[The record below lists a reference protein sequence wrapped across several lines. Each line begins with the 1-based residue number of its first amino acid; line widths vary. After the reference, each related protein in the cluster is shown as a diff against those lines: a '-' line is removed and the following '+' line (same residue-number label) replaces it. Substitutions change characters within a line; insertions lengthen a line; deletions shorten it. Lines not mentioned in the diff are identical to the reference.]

1 MTELRIVRAE
11 GEPFER
17 GRQVGRGFR
26 DLIERSVDFYL
37 RYLARRGL
45 EGAALERALAPYLAR
60 AREVLP
66 GFVAQMDGMA
76 EGAKVPPIAIH
87 AANAFEELESLVT
100 ASARTDPSAP
110 TGHIEHCSTF
120 AVVDPGTTILG
131 HDEQWLAGDAGCVGI
146 VVEVM
151 PSGTTLVSPTV
162 PVFLPAVGMNGSGC
176 AIGVMSLSAAD
187 DGVGV
192 PRVLAS
198 RHALEAVDRSDAIR
212 RASLPGRAGGYAYLF
227 AFRGGRALA
236 DVQGR
241 VRGDAF
247 VIETTGRRHAVVEG
261 PGPHTNH
268 YLSPELVEVGSE
280 PSPGSRARLER
291 LRELL
296 VEAPPQT
303 PEEAMRVL
311 ADHGSSPEAI
321 CVHAA
326 PALGDEAGAVIFSMV
341 CDVEEGRMWVAPGN
355 PCESA
360 YQEVDLT
367 GIL

>member
-1 MTELRIVRAE
+1 VVVSDLRVVRAE

-17 GRQVGRGFR
+17 GRQIGRGFR

-37 RYLARRGL
+37 GYFARRGL
-45 EGAALERALAPYLAR
+45 EGTALEYALAPYLAR

-100 ASARTDPSAP
+100 ASAQADPSAP
-110 TGHIEHCSTF
+110 TGHIERCSTF
-120 AVVDPGTTILG
+120 AVTGSGAKILG
-131 HDEQWLAGDAGCVGI
+131 HDEQWLADDAGCVGI

-151 PSGTTLVSPTV
+151 PSGTTIVSPTV
-162 PVFLPAVGMNGSGC
+162 PVFLPAVGMNSSGG
-176 AIGVMSLSAAD
+176 AVGVMSLRAAD

-192 PRVLAS
+192 PRVLVS
-198 RHALEAVDRSDAIR
+198 RYALEAIDRSDAIR
-212 RASLPGRAGGYAYLF
+212 RASFPGRAGGYAHLYTF
-227 AFRGGRALA
+227 RCGDFRGG
-236 DVQGR
+236 DVFP
-241 VRGDAF
+241 DAF

-296 VEAPPQT
+296 VEAPPHT
-303 PEEAMRVL
+303 PDEAMRVL

-321 CVHAA
+321 CVHAD

-360 YQEVDLT
+360 FQEVDLT